1 MKVIDIDSMELFTP
15 ERIVNF
21 TGGVSYRPV
30 LASDGVGF
38 SVHKTIIPKGGP
50 HHWHYK
56 NHFEVCYCI
65 AGEGELTNLQT
76 GHKWIIIP
84 DKVYILDEHDDHTF
98 EALED
103 TILISIFNP
112 PIVGDEH
119 HDENGVYELKTIN

>member
-1 MKVIDIDSMELFTP
+1 MKIVNVNQLNLFNA

-30 LASDGVGF
+30 LANDNVGF

-56 NHFEVCYCI
+56 YHKEVCFCI
-65 AGEGELTNLQT
+65 KGCGELVDLKTKN
-76 GHKWIIIP
+76 KYIISP
-84 DKVYILDEHDDHTF
+84 DIVYILDSNDDHTF

-119 HDENGVYELKTIN
+119 HDENGVYQLKTI